1 MTVMRAVP
9 RAAISEAE
17 MVALSTVGDTYVVGL
32 SELFH
37 STTAP
42 GTKFVPVTVSVKVG
56 PLTKADD
63 GEIVV
68 IVGIR
73 IGGT

>member
-1 MTVMRAVP
+1 MTVMLAVP
-9 RAAISEAE
+9 RVAISEAE
-17 MVALSTVGDTYVVGL
+17 MVALSSVDDTYVVVR

-42 GTKFVPVTVSVKVG
+42 GTKFVPITVSVKSG
-56 PLTKADD
+56 PLITADD